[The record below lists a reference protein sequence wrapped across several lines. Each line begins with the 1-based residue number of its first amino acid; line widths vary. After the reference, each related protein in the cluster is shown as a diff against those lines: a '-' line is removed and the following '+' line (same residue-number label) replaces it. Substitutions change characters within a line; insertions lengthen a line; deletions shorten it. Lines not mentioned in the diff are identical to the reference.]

1 MGIFSK
7 FKNGLQRGADVLHG
21 AINKV
26 VGSEQLDEN
35 DLLDLEEAFYQ
46 SDFGVDTTEEIISK
60 IRKYIEV
67 KRNLEGS
74 MRIVLPVKF

>member
-26 VGSEQLDEN
+26 VGREQLDEN

-60 IRKYIEV
+60 IREYIEV
-67 KRNLEGS
+67 KRNLGS
-74 MRIVLPVKF
+74 MPIVLPVKF

>member
-26 VGSEQLDEN
+26 VGREQLDEN

-46 SDFGVDTTEEIISK
+46 SDFGVDANHRYS
-60 IRKYIEV
+60 
-67 KRNLEGS
+67 
-74 MRIVLPVKF
+74 